1 MDSHSSK
8 LRESWRR
15 KWQPSPVFLP
25 GKSHGQ
31 RSLVGYSPWGHKE
44 SDMTE
49 KLHFLSLVKFK
60 LDIGQAFTK
69 FKLSLNFVQPFDGGH
84 HFLHYPHHSLAS
96 GQTTGREHSPTNQ
109 QNWIK
114 DFLSMDLPIR
124 TRQVFPS
131 VSLSHQ
137 ETSISL
143 LSFSIIGQREWKP
156 QSQKIK
162 KSDNMNHSLV

>member
-49 KLHFLSLVKFK
+49 KLHFLSLVIFK

-69 FKLSLNFVQPFDGGH
+69 FKLSLNFVQPFHGGH

-143 LSFSIIGQREWKP
+143 LSFSIIGQRE
-156 QSQKIK
+156 
-162 KSDNMNHSLV
+162 